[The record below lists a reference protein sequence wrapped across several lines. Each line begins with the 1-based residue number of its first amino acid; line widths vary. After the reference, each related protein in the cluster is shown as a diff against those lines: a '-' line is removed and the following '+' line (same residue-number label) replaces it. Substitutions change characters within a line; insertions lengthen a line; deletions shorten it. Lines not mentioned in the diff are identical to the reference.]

1 MRYFALSV
9 VTFPATLILAG
20 CVAQVEPPR
29 VEVVAR
35 PAVAYVPAPPRA
47 VVSVYVEPPLSQP
60 EPIAVGWAPPPLLVE
75 SPPPP
80 PFAEAV
86 WVGGYWVWQ
95 GDWVWAH
102 GHWVGAPR
110 PNYAWVHPYYE
121 HRDGVVLFITGHWSP
136 PGVAFVPPPPGIHLT
151 VEIAAAG
158 VIAGPRPMGPNGCF
172 IPPPPGS
179 RPGIIIPAPIGT
191 APAVMTGAPPVVA
204 VGMRVTNTV
213 NNNVHNTTVINN
225 TTNNVTNVR
234 NVTNITNVTIV
245 APATATANGRAV
257 NTSAP
262 AQAHLAAAQSA
273 VVEAA
278 APEPASSKPI
288 PAFVHGRPPAPLP
301 PSQAVS
307 TAASEAKEAHTNS
320 PRPDNQGR
328 AASAGKSAP
337 EAQPAAGH
345 PAQSQG
351 ESRQVAAGQ
360 HPAAGDSKGKSG
372 GDVGLADH
380 SNNNASKPESA
391 KQGSGAVPVDRQV
404 AAASGRGRPTESAKH
419 AVNTEAVEPGKR
431 AENAKLPAKG
441 KEPPD
446 KSKDAQTA
454 AKNKS
459 DHAKK
464 SNGKDEKREH
474 DEPG

>member
-9 VTFPATLILAG
+9 ATFPAALILAG
-20 CVAQVEPPR
+20 CVAQVEPSR

-110 PNYAWVHPYYE
+110 PNYTWVHPYYE

-213 NNNVHNTTVINN
+213 NNNV
-225 TTNNVTNVR
+225 TNVR

-245 APATATANGRAV
+245 APATATANGQAV

-273 VVEAA
+273 VVRAA

-301 PSQAVS
+301 PSQAVN
-307 TAASEAKEAHTNS
+307 TAVSGPKEAHTNS

-328 AASAGKSAP
+328 SAPAGKSAP
-337 EAQPAAGH
+337 DAQPAAGH
-345 PAQSQG
+345 PSESQG
-351 ESRQVAAGQ
+351 EYKQVAAKHMDQQ
-360 HPAAGDSKGKSG
+360 HPATEDSKGKLG
-372 GDVGLADH
+372 GDAAVAGQ
-380 SNNNASKPESA
+380 SNKGAPTPEPG
-391 KQGSGAVPVDRQV
+391 KQGAGAMPADRPP
-404 AAASGRGRPTESAKH
+404 AAASARGKPTESARHAGNTEVAEPAKH
-419 AVNTEAVEPGKR
+419 AD
-431 AENAKLPAKG
+431 NAKLPAKD
-441 KEPPD
+441 KQPPA

-454 AKNKS
+454 AKNKN

-464 SNGKDEKREH
+464 FNGKDEKQEH
-474 DEPG
+474 DKPG